1 MTKRRYLSN
10 IFRLYCWSCTNHE
23 SRITLMMLSSVD
35 QLLKDRGS
43 GGTLSSLEVMP
54 TRVRFEAQDPQEHI
68 VLLLRPHWITNF
80 WWNALLVVLV
90 FVPALFS
97 LIPVI
102 SALPAGYLLIMTFLW
117 YAMLAAFAFE
127 EFLMWFF
134 SVNIVTDERV
144 IDVDFYGL
152 LFKHVSVAQL
162 SKIQDINYTQ
172 KGILASVF
180 NVGNVTVQTAG
191 EIQTIEFQNI
201 PNPDRVVK
209 ILSELAAQ
217 EEQETLEGRVR

>member
-1 MTKRRYLSN
+1 
-10 IFRLYCWSCTNHE
+10 
-23 SRITLMMLSSVD
+23 MLHSVD
-35 QLLKDRGS
+35 QLLKDHGS

-54 TRVRFEAQDPQEHI
+54 SRVQFEAQDPEEHI
-68 VLLLRPHWITNF
+68 ILLLRPHWATNI
-80 WWNALLVVLV
+80 WWNIVLVLLV
-90 FVPALFS
+90 FVPVFFP
-97 LIPVI
+97 LIPVVSTLP
-102 SALPAGYLLIMTFLW
+102 SAYQLVVTLLW
-117 YAMLAAFAFE
+117 YAMLLAFAFE
-127 EFLMWFF
+127 EFLTWFF

-180 NVGNVTVQTAG
+180 NVGNVTIQTAG
-191 EIQTIEFQNI
+191 EVQTIDFNNI

-209 ILSELAAQ
+209 ILSELVAQ
-217 EEQETLEGRVR
+217 EEQEALEGRTR

>member
-1 MTKRRYLSN
+1 
-10 IFRLYCWSCTNHE
+10 
-23 SRITLMMLSSVD
+23 MLPSAD
-35 QLLKDRGS
+35 QLLKDRGP
-43 GGTLSSLEVMP
+43 GGILSSLEVMP
-54 TRVRFEAQDPQEHI
+54 SRVHFEAQDPKEHI
-68 VLLLRPHWITNF
+68 VLLLRPHWVTNL
-80 WWNALLVVLV
+80 WWNVLFVLLL
-90 FVPALFS
+90 FVPMLFF
-97 LIPVI
+97 LIPFM
-102 SALPAGYLLIMTFLW
+102 SALPPAYPFIMTFLW

-134 SVNIVTDERV
+134 SVNIVTDERI

-162 SKIQDINYTQ
+162 SKIQEINYTQ

-191 EIQTIEFQNI
+191 EVQTIEFNDI

-209 ILSELAAQ
+209 ILSELVAQ
-217 EEQETLEGRVR
+217 EEQEALEGRVR